1 MAFGANRSNVL
12 AMVMRAALLLV
23 VIGIAIGIPI
33 ALLGARAAA
42 AASLFYGV
50 RPYDPVTLG
59 IATLVLVTSATVAA
73 VIPANRAAGL
83 EPMQAL
89 RTE

>member
-12 AMVMRAALLLV
+12 ALVMRSAFLLV
-23 VIGIAIGIPI
+23 IVGIVIGIPI

-50 RPYDPVTLG
+50 HPFDPVTLG
-59 IATLVLVTSATVAA
+59 IATLVLIISAAVAA
-73 VIPANRAAGL
+73 VIPANRAASL